1 MNLRTRSFSFDEVL
15 RLMEVFSDDLDQPDT
30 MTLSQF
36 HDIAGGDHT
45 TTAGKSG
52 SLTRLTGRDGTMKT
66 ICLNQLS
73 WRSYITLCTMI
84 SVCIGFALSI
94 LLVLLVY
101 VAHVSFSIH
110 IGTFYIGGGLFS
122 IVSVFIGPFV
132 GGAVGF
138 LGSLFTHPL
147 FTMLLVWLPGVPL
160 TGKWMDSEHHEA
172 IG

>member
-1 MNLRTRSFSFDEVL
+1 
-15 RLMEVFSDDLDQPDT
+15 
-30 MTLSQF
+30 MTISQL
-36 HDIAGGDHT
+36 HDIAGDDHI
-45 TTAGKSG
+45 TTAGKSRG
-52 SLTRLTGRDGTMKT
+52 LTHLPGRDGTMKT

-84 SVCIGFALSI
+84 SACIGFALSI

-110 IGTFYIGGGLFS
+110 IGTLYIEGGLFS

-147 FTMLLVWLPGVPL
+147 FAMMLAWFPGVPL
-160 TGKWMDSEHHEA
+160 TGKWMDSEHHQA